1 MYYLLRMSALTKEQV
16 EAVAALANLELDPA
30 EIELFA
36 RQLGDVLTH
45 VEELK
50 QVDTTGIA
58 PTTSTSSSGDAAAQ
72 GVERDDDVRPSLS
85 IADVLANAP
94 EREQVRD
101 GGFFKVPRVIG

>member
-1 MYYLLRMSALTKEQV
+1 MSRLTKEQV
-16 EAVAALANLELDPA
+16 QAVAALANLELEPS

-36 RQLGDVLTH
+36 RQLGDVLTY

-50 QVDTTGIA
+50 AIDTTGVS
-58 PTTSTSSSGDAAAQ
+58 PTAY
-72 GVERDDDVRPSLS
+72 GVVQPSIDRPDEVRPSLP

-94 EREQVRD
+94 EREPAPRD